1 MRTVGKLESEA
12 GVGVALAK
20 HSEIETVW
28 IPPMEMIVGVRLE
41 EDLVSIPPIGRKI
54 PAKLDTVVGKHWV
67 KHFGTCACCK
77 VWRTLAG
84 VMSLIFG
91 DKKEQFHV
99 LIRALIGCAC
109 VGSENITVYSNSHQ
123 SLQRL
128 GPTVYFRNNR
138 Q

>member
-77 VWRTLAG
+77 VLENSCRSYVSYLWRPKGIIPGFDSCIDRLC
-84 VMSLIFG
+84 L
-91 DKKEQFHV
+91 
-99 LIRALIGCAC
+99 CW
-109 VGSENITVYSNSHQ
+109 VGEYD
-123 SLQRL
+123 RL
-128 GPTVYFRNNR
+128 F
-138 Q
+138 